1 MLTQLGVSLL
11 VALAFLAQGWRPA
24 TAAFAGGALVAIGT
38 ALFAART
45 FAGTAPAAQSALLG
59 LIAGMLLKWLLLVGG
74 LIALL
79 ALYRLPAAPV
89 IAGFCAAQLANLVA
103 WRFKD

>member
-1 MLTQLGVSLL
+1 M
-11 VALAFLAQGWRPA
+11 
-24 TAAFAGGALVAIGT
+24 AAGS
-38 ALFAART
+38 ALFGARA
-45 FAGTAPAAQSALLG
+45 FAGTAPAAPSALLG
-59 LIAGMLLKWLLLVGG
+59 LIAGMLLKWLLLGGG

-89 IAGFCAAQLANLVA
+89 IAGFIVAQLANLVA